1 MRIKLRKIRQ
11 GQNMSYRELSKLSG
25 VSLSQIEKIES
36 GYASNPTIKT
46 ICKLAKA
53 LGVRLDDLIEI

>member
-46 ICKLAKA
+46 MWKLAKA
-53 LGVRLDDLIEI
+53 LRVKIDDLIEP